1 MYMLRYYCQGS
12 GDKEILNLLSQIK
25 DKCQIP
31 YEIADLSTNGKYDPE
46 KEKAAYEKDFKPRVK
61 ALKKTTGRSITE
73 LRSRK
78 HRNYYVSKPG
88 AIALIKNGQ
97 MVWWTHM
104 EKDIKEFLRNLLSS
118 GTLPV

>member
-1 MYMLRYYCQGS
+1 MLRYYCQGS

-46 KEKAAYEKDFKPRVK
+46 NEKAAYEKDFKPPVK

-78 HRNYYVSKPG
+78 HRNYYVSIPG
-88 AIALIKNGQ
+88 TIALMKNRQ
-97 MVWWTHM
+97 IVWWTHT
-104 EKDIKEFLRNLLSS
+104 EKHIKECLQNVLMTGS
-118 GTLPV
+118 LPV